1 METVKKHL
9 SIAKALQ
16 YFELLMFIS
25 SGSVYSYEAVEKLN
39 IKPKNFKDLL
49 TDEEF
54 TRKDIITIQDPTS
67 LDKFDISKFHH
78 VERNVKLV
86 NEKDERAKNNPMYTI
101 RRANAETAST
111 LSELAKSYKEPT
123 SAATKEGQESTL
135 SDTAAHYSTG
145 VMAGSFTSTSFMPQ
159 TKQQA
164 AMIDKDVVRY
174 SKIKTKAYLQ
184 MQTSCGNLNFELHT
198 DQVPKTCENF
208 IGLCK
213 KGYYNNTTFHRMM
226 KNFMIQGGDPT
237 ATGHGGESIWG
248 KPFED
253 EFKMNLGHQGR
264 GILSMANSGKDT
276 NKSQFFITF
285 RSCRH
290 LDNKHTV
297 FGKVVGGID
306 TLKSMEEIETDA
318 DDRPK
323 TKISISKVVIFVD
336 PFEELD
342 KEMESEKE
350 AAESLKKE
358 NETTGKVRPRENA
371 SSEVKLKAHHSGVG
385 KYIGKK
391 NEKSKA
397 SDSKGN
403 DADEMPKKV
412 KKTSGSSGF
421 GNFSSW

>member
-1 METVKKHL
+1 
-9 SIAKALQ
+9 
-16 YFELLMFIS
+16 MFIS
-25 SGSVYSYEAVEKLN
+25 LGNVYSYEAVEKLN
-39 IKPKNFKDLL
+39 IKPKNLKDLL

-67 LDKFDISKFHH
+67 LDKFDISNFHH
-78 VERNVKLV
+78 VKRNVKLV
-86 NEKDERAKNNPMYTI
+86 NEKDEQAKNNPMYTI

-123 SAATKEGQESTL
+123 SSATKEDQESTL

-184 MQTSCGNLNFELHT
+184 MQTSCGYLNFELHS

-213 KGYYNNTTFHRMM
+213 RGYYNNTTFHRMI

-237 ATGHGGESIWG
+237 ATGHGGESFWG

-253 EFKMNLGHQGR
+253 EFKMNLSHQGR

-290 LDNKHTV
+290 LDNKHSV

-323 TKISISKVVIFVD
+323 TKISITKILIFVD
-336 PFEELD
+336 PFEDLD

-350 AAESLKKE
+350 AAKSLKEE
-358 NETTGKVRPRENA
+358 NETRGRVRPHESATNA
-371 SSEVKLKAHHSGVG
+371 VKLKAHHSGVG
-385 KYIGKK
+385 KYICKK
-391 NEKSKA
+391 NEKGRA
-397 SDSKGN
+397 SDTTEN
-403 DADEMPKKV
+403 DDDDDDDDDDDEITPRKV
-412 KKTSGSSGF
+412 KKATSSAGF